1 MEGEK
6 DQASQRRNAKCHF
19 HWTFLKKKKLNKG
32 GISLSRK
39 PKLWTKDFIM
49 VSTSNFLLFI
59 SFYMLIVT
67 LTVYSIESFH
77 ASESM
82 AGLASS
88 IFVLGAVLVR
98 PIAGKALATV
108 GKKKL
113 LLFGSLLFLAMML
126 LYFPVNNLP
135 LLLTLRFIH
144 GFSFGIC
151 TTATGTIAAE
161 IIPMVRRG
169 EGMGY
174 FATSMNLAMAI
185 GPFLGLF
192 ISQHFDYIVIF
203 VTTTAFALVSF
214 IAAMA
219 LKVPEVV
226 QVSKEKEKRSFQI
239 SDYFEKTTVPI
250 AIFIAILGF
259 VYSSILSFM
268 TSYATEINL
277 VDAASFFFVMYA
289 AFLLISRPFTGQLF
303 DLKGE
308 NSVIYP
314 CLVIFGFGLILLSQ
328 ASHGLILLIAG
339 AVIGIGFGTVQS
351 SAQTIAVN
359 RAPSHRI
366 GLATSTFF
374 VFFDTGVGVGP
385 FLLGFTLPLTGYRG
399 MYIGMACLV
408 FASIFVY
415 HLVHGKKVSRSKE
428 QPKLKEEIEI

>member
-1 MEGEK
+1 M
-6 DQASQRRNAKCHF
+6 
-19 HWTFLKKKKLNKG
+19 
-32 GISLSRK
+32 SRK

-67 LTVYSIESFH
+67 LTVYSIKSFH
-77 ASESM
+77 ASESL

-113 LLFGSLLFLAMML
+113 LLLGSVLFLAMML
-126 LYFPVNNLP
+126 LYFPINNLP
-135 LLLTLRFIH
+135 LLLALRFIH

-161 IIPMVRRG
+161 IIPVVRRG

-192 ISQHFDYIVIF
+192 ISQHFDYTVIF
-203 VTTTAFALVSF
+203 VTTTTFALVSL
-214 IAAMA
+214 IAA
-219 LKVPEVV
+219 LTLRVPEVARV
-226 QVSKEKEKRSFQI
+226 PKETAKKSFQI

-277 VDAASFFFVMYA
+277 VDTASFFFVMYA

-339 AVIGIGFGTVQS
+339 GVIGIGFGTVQS

-399 MYIGMACLV
+399 MYVGMACIV
-408 FASIFVY
+408 FVSIFVY
-415 HLVHGKKVSRSKE
+415 YFVHGKKTSRSRK
-428 QPKLKEEIEI
+428 QHRMIHEEVEKQLGQ